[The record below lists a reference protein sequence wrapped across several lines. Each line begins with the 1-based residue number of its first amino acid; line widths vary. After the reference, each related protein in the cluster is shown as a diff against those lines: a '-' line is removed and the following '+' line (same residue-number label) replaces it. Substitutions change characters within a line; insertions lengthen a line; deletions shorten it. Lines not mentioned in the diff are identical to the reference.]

1 MGASASSSTGAAKST
16 SRVIPQGYVKQVD
29 KPFYDSYDGVLFC
42 VDYNR
47 GKCTNPK
54 CTHWHHCNFVGCP
67 KTAANECQSCLHD
80 IRYGP
85 QSKPKAM
92 GPTKATDS
100 GASGSSVLAPSSAS
114 AQKQKL
120 VVDCLQGMHTAAL
133 VASRPPRQ
141 TPRRAGPKAGE
152 KRPRA
157 IPPPPKT
164 ILAGPDAAAGPV
176 EQKRAR
182 AGLFPIVKPLVVA
195 I

>member
-1 MGASASSSTGAAKST
+1 MGESASASAGAAKPA
-16 SRVIPQGYVKQVD
+16 SRTIPKGYVKQVD

-54 CTHWHHCNFVGCP
+54 CTHWHHCNFVGCT
-67 KTAANECQSCLHD
+67 KLAANECQSCLHD

-92 GPTKATDS
+92 GKTKAIGS
-100 GASGSSVLAPSSAS
+100 GASDSSVLATSSAS
-114 AQKQKL
+114 AQKP
-120 VVDCLQGMHTAAL
+120 TAAV

-141 TPRRAGPKAGE
+141 TPRLAGPKAGE

-157 IPPPPKT
+157 LPPPPKT

-182 AGLFPIVKPLVVA
+182 AGLFPIVKPLVVSV
-195 I
+195 

>member
-1 MGASASSSTGAAKST
+1 MCIRDS
-16 SRVIPQGYVKQVD
+16 
-29 KPFYDSYDGVLFC
+29 SYDGVLFC

-67 KTAANECQSCLHD
+67 KTAAKECQSCLHD

-92 GPTKATDS
+92 GKTKAIGS
-100 GASGSSVLAPSSAS
+100 GASDSSVLAPSSAS
-114 AQKQKL
+114 AQKT
-120 VVDCLQGMHTAAL
+120 TAAL

-141 TPRRAGPKAGE
+141 TPRRAGPKAGA

-176 EQKRAR
+176 EPKRAR
-182 AGLFPIVKPLVVA
+182 VAPLPVVQPLVVA
-195 I
+195 V

>member
-1 MGASASSSTGAAKST
+1 MTPTTVSSSVSTTIAAS
-16 SRVIPQGYVKQVD
+16 
-29 KPFYDSYDGVLFC
+29 VLILSA
-42 VDYNR
+42 R
-47 GKCTNPK
+47 IGT
-54 CTHWHHCNFVGCP
+54 TATLWGCP

-92 GPTKATDS
+92 GKTKAIGS
-100 GASGSSVLAPSSAS
+100 GASDSSVLATSSAS
-114 AQKQKL
+114 AQKP
-120 VVDCLQGMHTAAL
+120 TAAV

-141 TPRRAGPKAGE
+141 TPRRAGPKAGA

-176 EQKRAR
+176 EPKRAR
-182 AGLFPIVKPLVVA
+182 VAPLPVVQPLVVA
-195 I
+195 V

>member
-1 MGASASSSTGAAKST
+1 MGESAAASDGAAKSA
-16 SRVIPQGYVKQVD
+16 SRVIPKGYVKQVN

-67 KTAANECQSCLHD
+67 KTALNECQSCLHD

-92 GPTKATDS
+92 AQTK
-100 GASGSSVLAPSSAS
+100 SGSSGAMAGSDLATSSAS
-114 AQKQKL
+114 TQKSS
-120 VVDCLQGMHTAAL
+120 AAL
-133 VASRPPRQ
+133 LASRPPRQ
-141 TPRRAGPKAGE
+141 TPRLAGPKAGE

-164 ILAGPDAAAGPV
+164 ILAGPDAGAGPID
-176 EQKRAR
+176 QKRAR
-182 AGLFPIVKPLVVA
+182 AGPVPAVQPIVITV
-195 I
+195 